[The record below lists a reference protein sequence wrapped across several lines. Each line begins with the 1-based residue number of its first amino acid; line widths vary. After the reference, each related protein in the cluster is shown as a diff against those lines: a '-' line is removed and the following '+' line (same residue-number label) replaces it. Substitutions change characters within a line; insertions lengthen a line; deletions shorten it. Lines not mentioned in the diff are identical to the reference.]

1 MTWKLLQLA
10 FPLVFIGIALHLY
23 RKNRPLLI
31 GFREQLAVSP
41 SGRRFIVLAG
51 MLVLIVYHFVALCG
65 TAKPF
70 HLLPSSI
77 LVLSMFSQRCGERII
92 RFFQYKPLRFSV
104 FVTMLGAFFLP
115 QTTPMAMTMMVL
127 LIISWGYP
135 TEELMREVS
144 ERGDTHDIV
153 EETVEGLKKEMTDIF
168 PTLEGEAESLP
179 EEASDVDAEPLQED
193 TPPESEVEEI
203 VSELPNTSSQPSEKA
218 IRNQKNREKERER
231 RHNRAK
237 RRARRAKHGH

>member
-144 ERGDTHDIV
+144 ERGDSRHRRRD
-153 EETVEGLKKEMTDIF
+153 G
-168 PTLEGEAESLP
+168 GR
-179 EEASDVDAEPLQED
+179 
-193 TPPESEVEEI
+193 
-203 VSELPNTSSQPSEKA
+203 SQK
-218 IRNQKNREKERER
+218 
-231 RHNRAK
+231 
-237 RRARRAKHGH
+237 GDD

>member
-1 MTWKLLQLA
+1 
-10 FPLVFIGIALHLY
+10 
-23 RKNRPLLI
+23 
-31 GFREQLAVSP
+31 
-41 SGRRFIVLAG
+41 
-51 MLVLIVYHFVALCG
+51 
-65 TAKPF
+65 
-70 HLLPSSI
+70 
-77 LVLSMFSQRCGERII
+77 
-92 RFFQYKPLRFSV
+92 
-104 FVTMLGAFFLP
+104 MLGAFFLP

-179 EEASDVDAEPLQED
+179 EEVSDVDAEPLQED
-193 TPPESEVEEI
+193 TPPESKVEEI